1 MRKSWHL
8 SRRTFLRSTGV
19 ALGLPILEAM
29 LPDFKTECIAQGRER
44 PRRLACIY
52 VPNGVNNAAWIPRT
66 TDANFTLGPTH
77 EPLRDLRNDYSIVSG
92 IGHPGVEPGHAGG
105 DTFLTG
111 AVLNATAGYDYKN
124 SISLDQVAAGHFAPL
139 TRFPSLELSREGG
152 TGSARATHTMSFS
165 REGVPL
171 STENRP
177 RSVFER
183 LFLEGS
189 ASSRAAARQR
199 IQDDQSILDIL
210 QDDVRS
216 LNRRLGPTDR
226 MKVDEYLSS
235 VRAVEKQVRRTEEWM
250 NVPRPSVDATNLR
263 LEVNPGSPDDLRDY
277 LRTMFDLIFLAFQM
291 DTTRVC
297 TFQMHREVTNQQFNA
312 FLGFPDRYHGLSH
325 HGGDREALDKL
336 ARIDRFHIEQLAY
349 FLAKLKAAREGDGSL
364 LDRTLVLYGSGM
376 NNGDTGGHYA
386 TNIPILFA
394 GGHGLGVRQGQHLAY
409 RQSRDDRLRPAAPP
423 LANLFRTMLRHLGI
437 RVASFAGSTG
447 EIAEFSA

>member
-1 MRKSWHL
+1 M
-8 SRRTFLRSTGV
+8 
-19 ALGLPILEAM
+19 
-29 LPDFKTECIAQGRER
+29 
-44 PRRLACIY
+44 
-52 VPNGVNNAAWIPRT
+52 
-66 TDANFTLGPTH
+66 
-77 EPLRDLRNDYSIVSG
+77 
-92 IGHPGVEPGHAGG
+92 EPGHAGG

-111 AVLNATAGYDYKN
+111 AVLNATSGYDYKN
-124 SISLDQVAAGHFAPL
+124 SISLDQVAAGHFAPF
-139 TRFPSLELSREGG
+139 TRFPSLELSRDGG

-177 RSVFER
+177 RLVFER

-189 ASSRAAARQR
+189 ASSRAAARRR
-199 IQDDQSILDIL
+199 IQDDQSILDII
-210 QDDVRS
+210 QDDVQS

-226 MKVDEYLSS
+226 RKVDEYLSS
-235 VRAVEKQVRRTEEWM
+235 VRAVEKQVRRAEEWM
-250 NVPRPSVDATNLR
+250 NVPRPNVDATTMR

-277 LRTMFDLIFLAFQM
+277 LRTMFDLIFLAFQT

-312 FLGFPDRYHGLSH
+312 LLGFPDRYHGLSH

-364 LDRTLVLYGSGM
+364 LDRTLILYGSGM

-409 RQSRDDRLRPAAPP
+409 RQSRDDRSVPPLRPWPICFAPCSGIWGFGSHPLLAAPEKS
-423 LANLFRTMLRHLGI
+423 RTCPRSHLHLLGKITSRLRRWLPCA
-437 RVASFAGSTG
+437 ASGLRLQPTAMCRGSRTLTRAFATPWVLIGG
-447 EIAEFSA
+447 ACVGFNALNILRSARPEHADAWPA